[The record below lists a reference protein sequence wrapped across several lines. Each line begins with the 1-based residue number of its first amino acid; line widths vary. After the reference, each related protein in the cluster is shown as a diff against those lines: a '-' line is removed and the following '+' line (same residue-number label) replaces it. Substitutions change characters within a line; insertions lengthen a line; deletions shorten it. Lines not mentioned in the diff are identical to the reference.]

1 MEDENS
7 LDPSNSDEENNKVD
21 SEPFN
26 IVGFDSD
33 SPSRSVFNFFGYE
46 FIAPSGMKKPA
57 LIYILFSLV
66 NLIIFTFLFSK
77 LF

>member
-1 MEDENS
+1 MDDEKN
-7 LDPSNSDEENNKVD
+7 LDPSNSDEESNKVD
-21 SEPFN
+21 PEPFN

-33 SPSRSVFNFFGYE
+33 SPSRSVFKFFGYE

-57 LIYILFSLV
+57 LIYILFSIV
-66 NLIIFTFLFSK
+66 NLTIFTFLFSK

>member
-1 MEDENS
+1 MDDEKK
-7 LDPSNSDEENNKVD
+7 LDLSSSNEEIKKVEP
-21 SEPFN
+21 EPFN

-33 SPSRSVFNFFGYE
+33 SPSRSVFKFLGYE

-57 LIYILFSLV
+57 LIYILFSIV
-66 NLIIFTFLFSK
+66 NLTIFTFLFLK